1 MLCITLFNYKFNE
14 NNPFFVQ
21 VYIAAHV
28 PPGTFELAPSFKWFH
43 EDLNHQFL
51 DIIDNYND
59 IIVAHFYGHEH
70 TDSFRL
76 YDATGMYCNVTI
88 EVDFSNQLT
97 LLIYSKWL

>member
-1 MLCITLFNYKFNE
+1 MLLFLTRNSNKAILIFA
-14 NNPFFVQ
+14 Q

-76 YDATGMYCNVTI
+76 YDATGMNYNITI
-88 EVDFSNQLT
+88 EVDFLNQLT
-97 LLIYSKWL
+97 LLIHSKWL